1 MKLGEK
7 MTDEIYRPQRPN
19 QNPQVPNNPMHNMP
33 HQHNAF
39 NPAMQPEP
47 LPPHVTAR
55 MDVEDESK
63 VKISGNIP
71 PKLLERLQRTGGA
84 AEPQG
89 PVLTNAPSIN
99 TFSQNFSGNLQSI
112 LENLKS
118 HSSHYEE
125 VTLPSLGRFYD
136 GTDGPVNGKLNI
148 RPMTGEEEQILA
160 TPRFVK
166 KGTAINMIFSRCIKE
181 NIKPENLLSVDRTF
195 ILIYLR
201 GISYGTEY
209 EVEIKDPESDRKFTT
224 VIDLDSLEVENCPDD
239 YGPALMD
246 TLPKSGLSVAYRL
259 SRGKDEIALQEY
271 RERKLKN
278 AGDNASDDSLIYR
291 TAQLIEEIQGVSD
304 KNELQI
310 LIKNLPIQDVSYL
323 RNLSTEPP
331 FGIDTKVSVI
341 SPMTSDEFQIELPL
355 EANFFFPRGKK
366 KEKTQA

>member
-19 QNPQVPNNPMHNMP
+19 QNPQHPMHNLP
-33 HQHNAF
+33 QQGHPAF
-39 NPAMQPEP
+39 NPTMQPEP
-47 LPPHVTAR
+47 LPPQMAAR
-55 MDVEDESK
+55 MNAEEDSQ
-63 VKISGNIP
+63 VKITGNIP
-71 PKLLERLQRTGGA
+71 PKLLERLQKQNNTG
-84 AEPQG
+84 EYQG
-89 PVLTNAPSIN
+89 PVVTNAPSIN
-99 TFSQNFSGNLQSI
+99 SFSQNFSGNLQSI
-112 LENLKS
+112 LETLKA

-136 GTDGPVNGKLNI
+136 GTDGPANGKIHI

-166 KGTAINMIFSRCIKE
+166 KGVAINMIFSRCIKE
-181 NIKPENLLSVDRTF
+181 DIKPENLLSVDRTF

-224 VIDLDSLEVENCPDD
+224 VIDLDSLEVENCPED
-239 YGPALMD
+239 YGPNLTD
-246 TLPKSGLSVAYRL
+246 TLPKSNLSVSYRL
-259 SRGKDEIALQEY
+259 SRGRDEIALQEY
-271 RERKLKN
+271 REKKIKN
-278 AGDNASDDSLIYR
+278 NVDGATDDSLIYR

-304 KNELQI
+304 KHELQI

-323 RNLSTEPP
+323 RNLVTEPP
-331 FGIDTKVSVI
+331 FGIDTKVTVI
-341 SPMTSDEFQIELPL
+341 SPLTSDEFQIELPL

-366 KEKTQA
+366 KERTQA